1 MNSNLKGALY
11 IAIGASSYGVLATF
25 VKYANNNGF
34 GTGGLIFSQYLFGAL
49 LLTIL
54 SILFSKKT
62 KDSKKRDAE
71 SKYPKLK
78 LMLFGTT
85 LGLTSSFYYLSI
97 QYVPVSVGIILLMQ
111 TIWMGVVL
119 EFFIAQ
125 HLINKTKII
134 GAIVAIAGT
143 VLAAK
148 VFETDITINFTG
160 IGFGLLAALSYT
172 GAMYASNKVS
182 LELPIITRSKYLVY
196 GGILVVIL
204 FWNFQILEEFNWL
217 VFLKW
222 GAFLG
227 LFGTILP
234 PILFNKGFPEIGTG
248 VGSIIAALEIPV
260 SVFSAYL
267 ILNEEISILQWV
279 GIIVILFAVFLINW
293 RKIFKKQRNAN
304 KVLW

>member
-1 MNSNLKGALY
+1 MNSNLKGVFY
-11 IAIGASSYGVLATF
+11 IAFGASSYGVLATF

-34 GTGGLIFSQYLFGAL
+34 GTGGLTFSQYLFGAL
-49 LLTIL
+49 LLSIL
-54 SILFSKKT
+54 SVFFTRKSKNSKKN
-62 KDSKKRDAE
+62 KNVSR
-71 SKYPKLK
+71 YPKLK

-119 EFFIAQ
+119 EFFIDRN
-125 HLINKTKII
+125 LINKTKII
-134 GAIVAIAGT
+134 GAIVAIIGT
-143 VLAAK
+143 ILAAK
-148 VFETDITINFTG
+148 VFETNLSINFIG

-196 GGILVVIL
+196 GGLIVVIL
-204 FWNFQILEEFNWL
+204 FWNAQILDEFNWL
-217 VFLKW
+217 MFLKW

-227 LFGTILP
+227 LFGTIIP
-234 PILFNKGFPEIGTG
+234 PVLFNKGFPEIGTG

-267 ILNEEISILQWV
+267 ILNEEVTVLQWV
-279 GIIVILFAVFLINW
+279 GITVILFSVVLINL
-293 RKIFKKQRNAN
+293 KKVN
-304 KVLW
+304 KCN

>member
-1 MNSNLKGALY
+1 MNTNLKGIFY
-11 IAIGASSYGVLATF
+11 IALGASSYGVLATF
-25 VKYANNNGF
+25 VKYANNHGF
-34 GTGGLIFSQYLFGAL
+34 GTAGLTFSQYLFGAFM
-49 LLTIL
+49 L
-54 SILFSKKT
+54 SIWSVFFTGKSKCL
-62 KDSKKRDAE
+62 KKNRDV

-119 EFFIAQ
+119 EFFVAKQ
-125 HLINKTKII
+125 LVTKTKII
-134 GAIVAIAGT
+134 GAIVAIVGT
-143 VLAAK
+143 ILAAK
-148 VFETDITINFTG
+148 VFETDISFSYWG

-196 GGILVVIL
+196 GGLMVVVL
-204 FWNFQILEEFNWL
+204 FWNVEILNEFNWL

-248 VGSIIAALEIPV
+248 VGSIVAALEIPV

-279 GIIVILFAVFLINW
+279 GIIVILIAVFLINW
-293 RKIFKKQRNAN
+293 RK
-304 KVLW
+304 

>member
-1 MNSNLKGALY
+1 MNTNFKSALY

-34 GTGGLIFSQYLFGAL
+34 GTAGLAFSQYLFGA
-49 LLTIL
+49 IML
-54 SILFSKKT
+54 SILSLYFAKKKT
-62 KDSKKRDAE
+62 TSVESR
-71 SKYPKLK
+71 SKYPRLK
-78 LMLFGTT
+78 LMLFGTS

-119 EFFIAQ
+119 EFIIARE
-125 HLINKTKII
+125 LVTKTKVL
-134 GAIVAIAGT
+134 GAVIAIMGT
-143 VLAAK
+143 ALAAK
-148 VFETDITINFTG
+148 IFESDININFTG

-172 GAMYASNKVS
+172 GGMYASNRVS
-182 LELPIITRSKYLVY
+182 LELPLITRSKYLVF
-196 GGILVVIL
+196 GGLLIVIL
-204 FWNFQILEEFNWL
+204 FWNVQILDEFNWL

-227 LFGTILP
+227 FFGTILP

-248 VGSIIAALEIPV
+248 LGSIIAALEIPI

-267 ILNEEISILQWV
+267 ILQEEISALQWL
-279 GIIVILFAVFLINW
+279 GIVIILCSVVLINL
-293 RKIFKKQRNAN
+293 KKV
-304 KVLW
+304 K

>member
-1 MNSNLKGALY
+1 MNSNIKGLFY
-11 IAIGASSYGVLATF
+11 IAFGASSYGVLATF

-34 GTGGLIFSQYLFGAL
+34 GTGGLTFSQYLFGAL
-49 LLTIL
+49 LL
-54 SILFSKKT
+54 SIVSVFYPHKSKSST
-62 KDSKKRDAE
+62 KNVVVSKH
-71 SKYPKLK
+71 PKLK
-78 LMLFGTT
+78 LILFGTT

-119 EFFIAQ
+119 EFFIARE
-125 HLINKTKII
+125 LINKIKII
-134 GAIVAIAGT
+134 GAMVAIAGT
-143 VLAAK
+143 ALAAK
-148 VFETDITINFTG
+148 VFETDLNINFTG

-196 GGILVVIL
+196 GGLLVVIL
-204 FWNFQILEEFNWL
+204 FWNVQILNEFNWL
-217 VFLKW
+217 LFLKW

-248 VGSIIAALEIPV
+248 VGSIIASIEIPV
-260 SVFSAYL
+260 SVFSAYV
-267 ILNEEISILQWV
+267 ILQEEISVLQWV
-279 GIIVILFAVFLINW
+279 GIVIILFSVVLINL
-293 RKIFKKQRNAN
+293 KKV
-304 KVLW
+304 KKSD